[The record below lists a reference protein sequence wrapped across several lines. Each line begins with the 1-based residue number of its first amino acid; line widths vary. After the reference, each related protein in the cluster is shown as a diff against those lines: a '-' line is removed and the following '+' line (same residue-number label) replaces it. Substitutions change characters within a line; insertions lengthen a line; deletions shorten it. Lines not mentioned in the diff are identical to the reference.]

1 MGKINKSMG
10 VEINKWTGGVVTPG
24 VGRGQKRGFWRAGNT
39 YYLDVNGGYG
49 AYLLC
54 KNPSSCILKIHI
66 IHRML

>member
-10 VEINKWTGGVVTPG
+10 VEINKWTGGVVTP
-24 VGRGQKRGFWRAGNT
+24 KRGFWRAGNT